1 MAWFRIAGWIAVLGA
16 GLAAASVSAPAAA
29 RPDFAT
35 WLQELRQEAVARG
48 ISEVTLDA
56 ALADVAPDP
65 RVIAYDR
72 EQPEFTQTFSEY
84 LAMRVTEPVVQR
96 GRELMRENRALLE
109 RVQAQY
115 GVQPWFI
122 VALWGIET
130 QYGRYTGGFH
140 VIPALV
146 TLAYDARRSDKFRE
160 ELFYALRII
169 DEGHITPDSMTGS
182 WAGAMG
188 QAQFMPST
196 FVTYAV
202 DADADGHR
210 DIWSS
215 KADVFA
221 SAANFLARSGWR
233 GDQTWGREVRL
244 PPQFDLALADDFEQP
259 LDIRD
264 PRRRLTEWQALGV
277 RRADGSDLPT
287 RDLLASLILP
297 DGPGGPAY
305 VVYDN
310 FRALI
315 AWNPSFL
322 FAATVGHLADRL
334 RGG

>member
-1 MAWFRIAGWIAVLGA
+1 MAWFRIAGRIAALGA
-16 GLAAASVSAPAAA
+16 GLAAASISVPAAA
-29 RPDFAT
+29 TLDFAT

-48 ISEVTLDA
+48 ISKATLHA

-72 EQPEFTQTFSEY
+72 EQPEFTQSLREY
-84 LAMRVTEPVVQR
+84 LADRVTQPVVQR

-109 RVQAQY
+109 RVQAEY
-115 GVQPWFI
+115 GVQPRFV

-140 VIPALV
+140 VIPALA

-160 ELFYALRII
+160 ELFHALRII
-169 DEGHITPDSMTGS
+169 DEGHITPQRMTGS

-196 FVTYAV
+196 FIEYAV
-202 DADADGHR
+202 DADGDGHR

-215 KADVFA
+215 KVDLFA
-221 SAANFLARSGWR
+221 SAANFLARSGWK
-233 GDQTWGREVRL
+233 GDQTWGHEVRL
-244 PPQFDLALADDFEQP
+244 PPDFDLALADDFEEP
-259 LDIRD
+259 LDVRD
-264 PRRRLTEWQALGV
+264 PRRRLSEWRALGV
-277 RRADGSDLPT
+277 RCADGSDLPR

-315 AWNPSFL
+315 TWNPSFL